1 MDFVPSVFWI
11 IFPLQT
17 ARCLTQILWIQADK
31 MEAICCNKRLDFE
44 NLFSLKVSRTQV
56 GCNAEKC
63 YFSLEHACTLK
74 SGTVIYALFGATIV

>member
-1 MDFVPSVFWI
+1 
-11 IFPLQT
+11 
-17 ARCLTQILWIQADK
+17 

-74 SGTVIYALFGATIV
+74 SGKVIYALFGATIV